1 LKHSCWALL
10 PAVLTLALAGCGG
23 GGEEPTATPTASST
37 PTQAASPKVA
47 GKDCGEAGELA
58 AEPER
63 QPPADMAVLS
73 YAHLYRSEGDRFY
86 AALDGTPAELASRR
100 DDAQN
105 ELVQNWGFASLRTDD
120 KPGVE
125 SEAHLKGPKH
135 TVDIRVTPLCDGK
148 IGIRYTVK

>member
-1 LKHSCWALL
+1 
-10 PAVLTLALAGCGG
+10 LTRWVVVLALVVAGCGG
-23 GGEEPTATPTASST
+23 GDEKAARAPNATST
-37 PTQAASPKVA
+37 PTEAPQPKLA
-47 GKDCGEAGELA
+47 GKDCGQAGDLA

-73 YAHLYRSEGDRFY
+73 YAHLYKSKGDRYY

-105 ELVQNWGFASLRTDD
+105 ELVQNWGFASLHTDD

-125 SEAHLKGPKH
+125 SEAHLKGAKH